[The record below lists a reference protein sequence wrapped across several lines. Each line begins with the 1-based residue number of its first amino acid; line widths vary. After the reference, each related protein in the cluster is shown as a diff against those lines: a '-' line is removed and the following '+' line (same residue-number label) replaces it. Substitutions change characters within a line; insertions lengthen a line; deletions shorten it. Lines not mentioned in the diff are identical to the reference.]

1 MLDPLLTVRADGRLV
16 PLTRPDGR
24 LLGFR
29 RTERDGRSAVEL
41 RVPSWILERHEELLD
56 RAEASAPADAANDV
70 PAGPH
75 PSSSGVVV
83 TRDGDGVTRLS
94 VASGPSAVDAEGV
107 LLREAEVVTRSG
119 SWELDARTG
128 ALRWSANLR
137 RIFGLRPE
145 DGDPDIETAA
155 RALVHPADQDRF
167 LAETADMRERGVLEP
182 LRYRILVDGR
192 IRHMYAT
199 LGVVERDG
207 EGRPVRL
214 VGAVRD
220 VTEQRRTEQQVS
232 AHLAVSE
239 ALAAWDGLEPGAERL
254 LSGLAEALDGAGG
267 VLWTE
272 EDDELVARVI
282 TCETDVDL
290 EVFWAATREARLRR
304 GHGVA
309 GTAWQTG
316 EPVYDPD
323 GAIMRRGPR
332 RNAAIEAGLVADLAI
347 PALFGD
353 EVVAVVEVP
362 LRQEGQVTEAL
373 MRSLGGIAHEIGQFL
388 GRRRGLL
395 GAARLSARE
404 LEVLQ
409 LTARGLT
416 TQQAAAELFI
426 SAATVKTHLAHI
438 YVKLGA
444 TDRAAAV
451 ATAMRLGLIA

>member
-1 MLDPLLTVRADGRLV
+1 MTPPEPVDG
-16 PLTRPDGR
+16 
-24 LLGFR
+24 
-29 RTERDGRSAVEL
+29 
-41 RVPSWILERHEELLD
+41 
-56 RAEASAPADAANDV
+56 
-70 PAGPH
+70 
-75 PSSSGVVV
+75 
-83 TRDGDGVTRLS
+83 
-94 VASGPSAVDAEGV
+94 EGV
-107 LLREAEVVTRSG
+107 LLREAEVVTRTG

-137 RIFGLRPE
+137 RMFGLTPE
-145 DGDPDIETAA
+145 DGEPDIVTAA
-155 RALVHPADQDRF
+155 AALVHPADRERF
-167 LAETADMRERGVLEP
+167 MAEVTGMREHGVLNP
-182 LRYRILVDGR
+182 LRYRIVVHGR
-192 IRHMYAT
+192 TRHMYAT

-220 VTEQRRTEQQVS
+220 VTEQRQAEQQVA

-239 ALAAWDGLEPGAERL
+239 ALAEWDGLEPGAERL
-254 LSGLAEALDGAGG
+254 LAGLAGALDGAGG
-267 VLWTE
+267 VLWTAD
-272 EDDELVARVI
+272 DDELVARVI
-282 TCETDVDL
+282 WCDPEVDL
-290 EVFWAATREARLRR
+290 DAFWTATREARLRR

-323 GAIMRRGPR
+323 GTIMRRGPR
-332 RNAAIEAGLVADLAI
+332 RRAAEDAGLTADLAI

-353 EVVAVVEVP
+353 EVVAVVELP
-362 LRQEGQVTEAL
+362 LSAAGLLTDRL
-373 MRSLGGIAHEIGQFL
+373 MRSLVGIGHEIGQFL

-416 TQQAAAELFI
+416 TQQAADELVI

-444 TDRAAAV
+444 ADRAEAV
-451 ATAMRLGLIA
+451 ANAMRLGLIA